1 MNFLHLLSEYSFVLS
16 STLLRNVSPLA
27 IGSVSSLLLCSL
39 TSQFSYARLQQSDPV
54 HGVDMASTGEVG
66 CIGDDFSEALLK
78 SLLSVGYKMPRKKKV
93 LVSSGETKS
102 KVDLLDTCKMLK
114 NNGYDICATGGTYK
128 FLCEN
133 NVASTLVGWP
143 DEDDAPLKAL
153 EMIENQE
160 FDFVV
165 NIPKNST
172 QRELQNGFRVRRA
185 AVDFNTPLFTNARLA
200 SAFIRSCCEMTFD
213 DIKIKS
219 WDEY

>member
-1 MNFLHLLSEYSFVLS
+1 MLGLPVVKPEKSAFDLDYVG
-16 STLLRNVSPLA
+16 VKA
-27 IGSVSSLLLCSL
+27 
-39 TSQFSYARLQQSDPV
+39 SQFSYARLQQSDPV

-114 NNGYDICATGGTYK
+114 NNGYEIYATAGTYK

-133 NVASTLVGWP
+133 SVGSTLVGWP
-143 DEDDAPLKAL
+143 DEVDAPLKAL
-153 EMIENQE
+153 DMIENQE

-172 QRELQNGFRVRRA
+172 QRELQNGFKVRRA

-200 SAFIRSCCEMTFD
+200 SAFIRSCCEMTFN

>member
-1 MNFLHLLSEYSFVLS
+1 M
-16 STLLRNVSPLA
+16 
-27 IGSVSSLLLCSL
+27 
-39 TSQFSYARLQQSDPV
+39 
-54 HGVDMASTGEVG
+54 G
-66 CIGDDFSEALLK
+66 CCF
-78 SLLSVGYKMPRKKKV
+78 
-93 LVSSGETKS
+93 
-102 KVDLLDTCKMLK
+102 CQ
-114 NNGYDICATGGTYK
+114 